1 MSLYLSDEWHAAAKA
16 LSQGAP
22 ERPGASVRMAF
33 VVAAS
38 PDGDRKYFQ
47 VIEDGRVVE
56 QANGACESPDFT
68 MSLTWDDSV
77 RIQRG
82 ELDATAAVMQ
92 GRLKVAGNMA
102 KLLAV
107 MPMTASAEYKA
118 IQEQIRDITE
128 F

>member
-1 MSLYLSDEWHAAAKA
+1 
-16 LSQGAP
+16 
-22 ERPGASVRMAF
+22 
-33 VVAAS
+33 
-38 PDGDRKYFQ
+38 
-47 VIEDGRVVE
+47 
-56 QANGACESPDFT
+56 